1 MGGLEEGFGRQFPQR
16 YVDLGIAEAN
26 MMSVAA
32 ALATTGKVPF
42 VNTMA
47 SFACLRGGEQVKID
61 IAYNALPVH
70 IAASHAGLSG
80 GHFGPT
86 HQSLEDI
93 AVMRALPNM
102 TVIVPS
108 DAAMVTQAVAVMADL
123 PGPSYLRLGR
133 RATPPVHSPGAR
145 FVLGRAAQLR
155 DGAHVAL
162 LACGPHPVHAALE
175 AHDQLAASGISA
187 RVMDVSTIKPLD
199 IEAIIDAAIQT
210 DGLITIEEHNVI
222 GGLGSAVAEVLAEHA
237 PARLRRIGVPDRFC
251 EHVGS
256 QEYLL
261 RTYGITGKAVAE
273 AALMLLDQ
281 PVVLRRSRVSDT
293 NAPR

>member
-1 MGGLEEGFGRQFPQR
+1 MLHP
-16 YVDLGIAEAN
+16 
-26 MMSVAA
+26 
-32 ALATTGKVPF
+32 
-42 VNTMA
+42 
-47 SFACLRGGEQVKID
+47 
-61 IAYNALPVH
+61 
-70 IAASHAGLSG
+70 
-80 GHFGPT
+80 
-86 HQSLEDI
+86 I
-93 AVMRALPNM
+93 AVLKRTSPYMSSCRTSLAPVKLASKRTTPEPA
-102 TVIVPS
+102 VG
-108 DAAMVTQAVAVMADL
+108 AA
-123 PGPSYLRLGR
+123 GP
-133 RATPPVHSPGAR
+133 VD
-145 FVLGRAAQLR
+145 FVRER

-187 RVMDVSTIKPLD
+187 RVLDVSTIKPLD

-210 DGLITIEEHNVI
+210 DGLITIEEHSVI

-237 PARLRRIGVPDRFC
+237 PARLRRIGMPDRFC

-273 AALMLLDQ
+273 AAMMLLDQ